1 MSIKLLRQ
9 SHTATTTSV
18 LTSSYPPASRN
29 GFQMESGT
37 SSVNNH
43 TKSVVTSNSCDLYP
57 TTSTFK
63 FHSAP
68 TEQEAAGNAE
78 FIGTNGPPG
87 DTKFVTNG
95 PPSYSSLYHS

>member
-1 MSIKLLRQ
+1 MEP
-9 SHTATTTSV
+9 A
-18 LTSSYPPASRN
+18 TSSIN
-29 GFQMESGT
+29 NN
-37 SSVNNH
+37 SSH
-43 TKSVVTSNSCDLYP
+43 AKPVVINSFDLYP

-68 TEQEAAGNAE
+68 MEQQAAGDAE
-78 FIGTNGPPG
+78 FITNGPPG